1 MILDDAS
8 ATTQGCG
15 QVYRK
20 QPTPIC
26 SSAKGNRG
34 VLSIWS
40 KNTPLPCDILLACG
54 ISLMLR
60 NSLEEREVAGKA
72 LCVAPRGV
80 EPLFP
85 G

>member
-1 MILDDAS
+1 MRRD
-8 ATTQGCG
+8 TTQRGG
-15 QVYRK
+15 QMYIK
-20 QPTPIC
+20 QPTPTC
-26 SSAKGNRG
+26 SGVKRTRG

-40 KNTPLPCDILLACG
+40 KNTPLLCDICSLGG

>member
-1 MILDDAS
+1 MRRD
-8 ATTQGCG
+8 TTQRGG
-15 QVYRK
+15 QMYIK
-20 QPTPIC
+20 QPTPTY
-26 SSAKGNRG
+26 SGVKRNRG
-34 VLSIWS
+34 VLSILS
-40 KNTPLPCDILLACG
+40 KNTPLLCDICSLCG

-60 NSLEEREVAGKA
+60 NSLEEREVAGNA